1 MKLLHKSSIPIHE
14 PDYNLRLTNWNKKLI
29 IRLSNISSTC
39 CSLVWCPTSMF
50 FAMKISLSCN
60 TNFRKNFLFFG
71 GSRRSWTLNLT
82 VRSGTLY
89 PIELVPQYIKLF
101 SYIKIFYIGF
111 SHRKRFKIF
120 IIFSDLPPLSPFLFN
135 LEPIW
140 KKLSLAMWIKELRS
154 HINLVKYWVDDSTI
168 KKSLNLK
175 TSLVS
180 LFDYEITMLSEITK
194 RSFVIES
201 MFR

>member
-1 MKLLHKSSIPIHE
+1 MLQF
-14 PDYNLRLTNWNKKLI
+14 
-29 IRLSNISSTC
+29 
-39 CSLVWCPTSMF
+39 SLVPNINVLRNEDIAKLQYKF
-50 FAMKISLSCN
+50 QKKFI
-60 TNFRKNFLFFG
+60 FFG
-71 GSRRSWTLNLT
+71 GSRRSCPLNLT

-89 PIELVPQYIKLF
+89 PIELVTQYIKL
-101 SYIKIFYIGF
+101 FYIGF